1 MDSNEKAKEFSYSEI
16 KLPVIRDKTQN
27 LLKAISSPTSLDKK
41 NLKTIFS
48 SPTPSE
54 KEYGKND

>member
-1 MDSNEKAKEFSYSEI
+1 MDSNEKAKKFSYSEI

-48 SPTPSE
+48 SLTPSE